1 MSGNCRQPEDNG
13 EMGEPTTSVAPLPGL
28 VGFTHALRRAGL
40 SCDAHRTAAYLSAVD
55 CLDVTDPANL
65 YWAGRVALCAQSDD
79 VPPYDEAFAAWFSPD
94 WRPPRGGENGGGTA
108 RTRRESMV
116 TTTVLPAN
124 GSGPQPDRSAPPV
137 SLLSP
142 SDVEVLRHR
151 DVSQLSA
158 AEREHLKALFAL
170 LRIEPPKR
178 RAVRRRP
185 SRRGPLDS
193 RRTLRALLANGGEP
207 VRLRRHRRAQ
217 RPRRLVLLVDVSG
230 SMKPYADALM
240 RFAHVITHRAPAS
253 TEVFTLGTRLT
264 RVSRQLRM
272 RDPEQALDAAA
283 RAVPDFAGGTR
294 LGEGLRVFLNRWGQR
309 GVARRAV
316 VVVFSDGWE
325 RGDPALLAEQL
336 ARLRRLAHAVL
347 WANPHAG
354 HTGYLPVQSGIAVAL
369 PHVDRLVAGHS
380 LAAMESILREIRDA

>member
-1 MSGNCRQPEDNG
+1 
-13 EMGEPTTSVAPLPGL
+13 LPGL
-28 VGFTHALRRAGL
+28 LGFTHALRRAGL
-40 SCDAHRTAAYLSAVD
+40 SCDAHRSAAYLRAVD
-55 CLDVTDPANL
+55 CLDLTDPANL
-65 YWAGRVALCAQSDD
+65 YWAGRATLCAQPDD

-94 WRPPRGGENGGGTA
+94 WRPPRTDRHDNGAT
-108 RTRRESMV
+108 RTRRAPTV
-116 TTTVLPAN
+116 ATTVLPAA
-124 GSGPQPDRSAPPV
+124 GSGSPPEREKTAPPV
-137 SLLSP
+137 SVLAP

-151 DVSQLSA
+151 DVSTLSA
-158 AEREHLKALFAL
+158 EEREHLKSLLAL
-170 LRIEPPKR
+170 LRIEPPQR
-178 RAVRRRP
+178 RAVRSRP

-193 RRTLRALLANGGEP
+193 RRTLRALVANGGEP

-230 SMKPYADALM
+230 SMTPYADALL
-240 RFAHVITHRAPAS
+240 RFTHVITHRAPAS

-283 RAVPDFAGGTR
+283 RAVPDYAGGTR
-294 LGEGLRVFLNRWGQR
+294 LGEGLRVFLDRWGQR
-309 GVARRAV
+309 GLARRAV
-316 VVVFSDGWE
+316 VVIFSDGWE
-325 RGDPALLAEQL
+325 RGDPTLLSDQL
-336 ARLRRLAHAVL
+336 ARLGRLAHAVL

-354 HTGYLPVQSGIAVAL
+354 HAGYLPVQSGITAAL

>member
-1 MSGNCRQPEDNG
+1 MG
-13 EMGEPTTSVAPLPGL
+13 EMSTPVAPLPGL

-40 SCDAHRTAAYLSAVD
+40 PCDAHRTAAYLRAVD
-55 CLDVTDPANL
+55 CLDLTDPANL
-65 YWAGRVALCAQSDD
+65 YWAGRVTLCAQVDD
-79 VPPYDEAFAAWFSPD
+79 VPPYDEAFAAWFSLD
-94 WRPPRGGENGGGTA
+94 WRPPRADQDSGTPNQ
-108 RTRRESMV
+108 RRESTV
-116 TTTVLPAN
+116 TTTVLPAD
-124 GSGPQPDRSAPPV
+124 GTGPRPEKSAPPV
-137 SLLSP
+137 SVLAP
-142 SDVEVLRHR
+142 SDVEVLRQR
-151 DVSQLSA
+151 DVSTLSA
-158 AEREHLKALFAL
+158 AEREHLKALLAL
-170 LRIEPPKR
+170 LRIEPPRR
-178 RAVRRRP
+178 RAARSRP

-207 VRLRRHRRAQ
+207 VRLRRHRRTQ

-240 RFAHVITHRAPAS
+240 RFAHVITHRAPAN

-272 RDPEQALDAAA
+272 RDPEEALAAAA

-294 LGEGLRVFLNRWGQR
+294 LGEGMRVFLDRWGQR

-325 RGDPALLAEQL
+325 RGDPTLLGEQL

-354 HTGYLPVQSGIAVAL
+354 HTGYLPVQSGIAAAL